1 MQKIHRNPDV
11 LWREEDEQRELAHTA
26 LEEGNDAEDIPTS
39 VLYMSGTM
47 LSLNILGTEIWKLCD
62 GRTAEEIVALLLSC
76 FEVEEDELRADVT
89 TFLNELADKRFIQYG
104 E

>member
-1 MQKIHRNPDV
+1 MNKIRRNPDV
-11 LWREEDEQRELAHTA
+11 LWREEDAQRDQARAA
-26 LEEGNDAEDIPTS
+26 LEGGNDAEDIPTS
-39 VLYMSGTM
+39 VLYKSGAM

-62 GRTAEEIVALLLSC
+62 GRTLEEIMAEILSR

-89 TFLNELADKRFIQYG
+89 AFLNELAEKGFIQYG